1 MALRFLQPMVA
12 VLVSRQTRGTSGE
25 TGEGERWSLGFAG
38 EGAGAFPGACHGFGE
53 GGDEEAAEGG
63 GFVAAEAVVG
73 DAADGGA
80 RGAVEAGADVQEEQ
94 GGAVAAGGASAV
106 EPGVEDIA
114 DELAQ
119 DAGFGRATGGDL
131 SFAVEAVQG
140 EEGVAG
146 GVVEAERA
154 GAGAALQVRGVF
166 ADGPVSASGQD
177 AGFSV
182 AEELVVL
189 AGSEAVAD
197 AAGAAVDVAVS
208 GVSEVP
214 RTTAGDAEVGGA
226 TGVAE
231 FDRNGSGVLAGER
244 PDGDLG
250 ASTFLGRPAAHVLGA
265 GFAEAGGD
273 TFTGAGASAFGA
285 ETGGDSGLGEGGG
298 HAAPP
303 GKWISFRL

>member
-1 MALRFLQPMVA
+1 MVA
-12 VLVSRQTRGTSGE
+12 VLVSRQTRRTSGE
-25 TGEGERWSLGFAG
+25 TGEGERWSFGFAG
-38 EGAGAFPGACHGFGE
+38 EGACAFPGACHGFGE

-73 DAADGGA
+73 DTADGGA
-80 RGAVEAGADVQEEQ
+80 RGAVEAGADMEEEE
-94 GGAVAAGGASAV
+94 GGAVATGGASAF

-131 SFAVEAVQG
+131 ALAVEAVEG

-154 GAGAALQVRGVF
+154 GVGAALQVRGVF

-214 RTTAGDAEVGGA
+214 RTTAGDAEIGGA
-226 TGVAE
+226 AGVAE
-231 FDRNGSGVLAGER
+231 FGRNRSGVLAGER

-250 ASTFLGRPAAHVLGA
+250 ASAFLGRPAAHVLGA
-265 GFAEAGGD
+265 GFAEARGD

-298 HAAPP
+298 HAVPP
-303 GKWISFRL
+303 GEWISFRL